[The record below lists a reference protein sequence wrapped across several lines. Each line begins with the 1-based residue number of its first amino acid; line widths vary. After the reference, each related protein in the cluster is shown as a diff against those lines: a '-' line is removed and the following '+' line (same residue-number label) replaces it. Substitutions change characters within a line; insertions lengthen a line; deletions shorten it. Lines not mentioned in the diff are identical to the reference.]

1 MSKYELIACD
11 LDGTL
16 LDGESKVGEENIA
29 AIRELS
35 RRGVYFV
42 PSTGRAY
49 SELPRELILTE
60 AVRYVIY
67 ANGAAIIDRR
77 TGERILFTI
86 TGDALDSVRRVIAP
100 YDVHLAV
107 RYMGATYVAREGN
120 NPEAYRRYDICPEHE
135 HVVTNYAEEVED
147 FESWFSSV
155 TSVEV
160 ITVFCRDGETAE
172 SLRREL
178 EKLGGIRT
186 VSVAYNNIEILSERA
201 GKGNALLA
209 LLAKLGIPKGRAI
222 AVGDSGNDI
231 PSFDAAGLALAVSNA
246 TEELKARAD
255 GVICSN
261 KESVAEYILRKY
273 F

>member
-1 MSKYELIACD
+1 MEKYELIACD

-29 AIRELS
+29 AIEELS
-35 RRGVYFV
+35 HRGVHFV

-49 SELPRELILTE
+49 REIPEELLSLGS
-60 AVRYVIY
+60 VRYVIY
-67 ANGAAIIDRR
+67 ANGAAVLDRL

-86 TGDALDSVRRVIAP
+86 TGSTLDSVRLVLRG

-107 RYMGATYVAREGN
+107 RYMGATYVSRKQN
-120 NPEAYRRYDICPEHE
+120 NPEGYRRYDICPEHE
-135 HVVTNYAEEVED
+135 HVVRNYAEELED
-147 FESWFSSV
+147 FELWFSSV
-155 TSVEV
+155 TSAEV
-160 ITVFCRDGETAE
+160 VTVFCRDGESAE

-178 EKLGGIRT
+178 GQLDGMRT

-209 LLAKLGIPKGRAI
+209 LSRKLGIPKARTV

-231 PSFDAAGLALAVSNA
+231 PSFDAAGLALAVSNG
-246 TEELKARAD
+246 TEEVRARAD

-261 KESVAEYILRKY
+261 NDGVARYILEHY
-273 F
+273 I